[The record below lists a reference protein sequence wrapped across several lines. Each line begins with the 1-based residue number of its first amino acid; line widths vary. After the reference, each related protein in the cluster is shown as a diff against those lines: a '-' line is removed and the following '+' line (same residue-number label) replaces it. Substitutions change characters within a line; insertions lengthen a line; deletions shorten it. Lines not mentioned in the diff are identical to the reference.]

1 LNLHFTFYIISALF
15 PKLKMATVDTENYF
29 AIAIS
34 DDLASGSATIGS
46 TPSGEAAPDT
56 APQDDKASRKA
67 KRDERI
73 AEAVRR
79 SRVEYTS
86 ENVYT
91 ERGVCPSLSHF
102 HGSIQ
107 ADDIVVS
114 ERGR

>member
-1 LNLHFTFYIISALF
+1 LRIYLEFALL
-15 PKLKMATVDTENYF
+15 PYTYLTPLSDIRMTTVDTENYF

-46 TPSGEAAPDT
+46 TPSGETDTAP

-79 SRVEYTS
+79 SRVEYTP

-102 HGSIQ
+102 M
-107 ADDIVVS
+107 VVS
-114 ERGR
+114 ELMI